1 MRVQWPWAGC
11 LMTTNRRFWGTRPPV
26 QHLLASLAGCWG
38 SRWREWPALHLYE
51 PHLENGSTRAPGP
64 GGAAVRVLPSALAWV
79 SLRLA
84 SVSVGSICLCL
95 WPSLCLPW
103 HASAM
108 CLCVSVCLSPSLP
121 AGVSLSLCECVCLSG
136 FLCVCVYFSV
146 DVYFCVCAC
155 SGCPCLTLWPPVC
168 VCASTPISPFI
179 PSLPVSLCV
188 SSSLRG
194 VHTCVFSVHVA
205 CVCFHVS
212 LPLCLSPRLRLLQAG
227 PVRQSSGC
235 VKADSVADR
244 KPAALPA
251 ARQCLWRW
259 HRLGQVCG
267 LRMRWPQ

>member
-1 MRVQWPWAGC
+1 MGVRGRPGLEEQPCVSFLLPLPGSPFVWRRC
-11 LMTTNRRFWGTRPPV
+11 LSAPSVFASGRPYVCPGTHPP
-26 QHLLASLAGCWG
+26 
-38 SRWREWPALHLYE
+38 
-51 PHLENGSTRAPGP
+51 
-64 GGAAVRVLPSALAWV
+64 
-79 SLRLA
+79 
-84 SVSVGSICLCL
+84 
-95 WPSLCLPW
+95 
-103 HASAM
+103 
-108 CLCVSVCLSPSLP
+108 CVSVCLYVFLLLYLQVYLFLCVSVS
-121 AGVSLSLCECVCLSG
+121 VSLV
-136 FLCVCVYFSV
+136 FFVCVYFSV